1 MYVLYFYDLFHILFV
16 GVTKFSVCG
25 MYNIY
30 VHICIVICRLRL
42 TCACHAYF
50 LPTEELLIVPVD

>member
-30 VHICIVICRLRL
+30 MCIYVLWYVGWGLLVHVMHTSCPQKNC
-42 TCACHAYF
+42 
-50 LPTEELLIVPVD
+50 